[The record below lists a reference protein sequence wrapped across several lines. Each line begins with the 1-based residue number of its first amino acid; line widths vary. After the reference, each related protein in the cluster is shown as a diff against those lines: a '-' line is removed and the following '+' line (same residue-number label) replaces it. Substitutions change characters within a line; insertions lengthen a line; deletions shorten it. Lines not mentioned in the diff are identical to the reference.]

1 MCERQNA
8 VHRFSPRA
16 NSLFSISLSERG
28 KSGQRRNV
36 TSIRRRIMIK
46 HVSQVSG
53 QKNASRSLLS
63 KGTDVLYNEERRKA
77 LNSTC
82 STIFQLCASLAICR
96 YQPRVS
102 AHVSACVLDET
113 HNVHV
118 GTVFP
123 PMKGKKKKK
132 RSVMVNKSAVNNKRR
147 EEIAD
152 AEDEQSATPR
162 TLETRWRRSRRKK
175 KNTIQK
181 VNTNC
186 SVRLQCV
193 RWIFFF
199 FRQLPFQHWR
209 KKKHQKC

>member
-1 MCERQNA
+1 MDGTRFVKRCPRVGVSAGFFDSFSSRKLRPTIMCERQNA

-123 PMKGKKKKK
+123 PMKGKKKK
-132 RSVMVNKSAVNNKRR
+132 SEV
-147 EEIAD
+147 
-152 AEDEQSATPR
+152 
-162 TLETRWRRSRRKK
+162 
-175 KNTIQK
+175 
-181 VNTNC
+181 
-186 SVRLQCV
+186 
-193 RWIFFF
+193 
-199 FRQLPFQHWR
+199 
-209 KKKHQKC
+209 